1 MRHIR
6 FGRTNVQ
13 VPTVSLGTWGH
24 SGETVTARGESVGW
38 SGHDDALASEAI
50 FTAWQNGI
58 THWDTADVYGNG
70 RAERLIGQQWQ
81 RVPRRDIFLATKV
94 GWDPGEYSY
103 FYNPKQMRRQIE
115 RTLRNLQ
122 TDVIDLYYF
131 HHCDFGPKDEHFDD
145 AADTMYR
152 FRDEGKFRFLG
163 LSDWDAKR
171 IVKFIDRV
179 NPDAVQPYRNVVDDS
194 WEPSGLKAWVEKHDI
209 GVAFFSPIRHGLLLG
224 KYDEPKTFPEGDFRS
239 NIKAFGDPAALKK
252 MKEAAA
258 ALRQRFKGHPEPVL
272 HGVLGALLADASTG
286 TVLLGQRNTKQV
298 EAAARVGEALSAED
312 AAWVKSVYA
321 SGASGAS

>member
-1 MRHIR
+1 MKHIR

-50 FTAWQNGI
+50 FAAWQHGI

-81 RVPRRDIFLATKV
+81 RVPRRDIFLATKI
-94 GWDPGEYSY
+94 GWDPGEWTY
-103 FYNPKQMRRQIE
+103 FYHPKQMRRQIE
-115 RTLRNLQ
+115 RSLRNLQ

-131 HHCDFGPKDEHFDD
+131 HHCDFGPKDERFDD
-145 AADTMYR
+145 ALDTMHR
-152 FRDEGKFRFLG
+152 FREEGKFRFLG
-163 LSDWDAKR
+163 LSDWDSKR
-171 IVKFIDRV
+171 IMKFIDRV
-179 NPDAVQPYRNVVDDS
+179 NPDAVQPYRNVLDDP
-194 WEPSGLKAWVEKHDI
+194 WESSGLKEWVGKHDI
-209 GVAFFSPIRHGLLLG
+209 GVAFFSPLRQGLVLG
-224 KYDEPKTFPEGDFRS
+224 KYDEPQEFPEGDVRR
-239 NIKAFGDPAALKK
+239 NIKAFRDPEVLAK

-272 HGVLGALLADASTG
+272 HGVIGALLADAPTG

-298 EAAARVGEALSAED
+298 EAAARVGEALSEEE
-312 AAWVKSVYA
+312 AAWVKRVYA
-321 SGASGAS
+321 E